1 MIIYLD
7 TISINRLFEEL
18 DRKVGLK
25 SLKKYEYLLSSC
37 QIDELCG
44 INSVEAKSQIVEF
57 LFKLSDKQK
66 LKDHIEIMASET
78 LYELGAEKELSYIDP
93 AYTTYNNMIKEVIK
107 KRIPTAL
114 QDQIDEHIRFAK
126 RLYREE
132 EKIIRKKFKPFLSL
146 AEGLGLKKGFGE
158 IFSEM
163 VKDGQI
169 NDFLFNNLVFEEDS
183 LGHNFSSM
191 KEAIYSIDVSKLKCT
206 FVGIQ
211 AKIAYSY
218 LASFKKGQISKLK
231 DSDQVDVRHLFYLN
245 YADVFVTDDE
255 KMLKITNDMMK
266 GITSSVETTDSF
278 LTNYF

>member
-7 TISINRLFEEL
+7 TISINKLFEEL

-25 SLKKYEYLLSSC
+25 SLKKYEYALSSC

-44 INSVEAKSQIVEF
+44 INSVELKSQIVDF
-57 LFKLSDKQK
+57 LYKISNKKK

-78 LYELGAEKELSYIDP
+78 LYELGEEKRLSYIDP
-93 AYTTYNNMIKEVIK
+93 AYIPYNNMIKEVIK

-114 QDQIDEHIRFAK
+114 QEQIDEHIRFAK

-132 EKIIRKKFKPFLSL
+132 ENIIRRNFKPFFSL
-146 AEGLGLKKGFGE
+146 AEGLGLKKGFGK

-163 VKDGQI
+163 LKDGQI

-183 LGHNFSSM
+183 LGYNFSSM
-191 KEAIYSIDVSKLKCT
+191 KEAIYSIDVHKLKCT
-206 FVGIQ
+206 LVGIQ
-211 AKIAYSY
+211 AKVAYSY
-218 LASFKKGQISKLK
+218 LASFEKGKISKLK

-245 YADVFVTDDE
+245 YADIFITDDE
-255 KMLKITNDMMK
+255 KMLKITNGMMN
-266 GITSSVETTDSF
+266 GITSRIETTDSF
-278 LTNYF
+278 LRNYF